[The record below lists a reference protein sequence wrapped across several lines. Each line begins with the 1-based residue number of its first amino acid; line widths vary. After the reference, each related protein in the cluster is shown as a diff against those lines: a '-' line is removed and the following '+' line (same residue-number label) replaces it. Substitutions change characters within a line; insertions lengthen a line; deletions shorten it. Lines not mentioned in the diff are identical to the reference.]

1 MLQLR
6 MASTRP
12 SWMTQPRP
20 KLASAPPKSPQ
31 PKRMRCSKAAP
42 EIELTPPPE
51 SPTTAMTQA
60 VPPAAEA
67 TTQVVPQAG
76 EPKTLASLAGVA
88 ESNKDSDEGMP
99 DGAEKDE
106 TGPDQC

>member
-1 MLQLR
+1 
-6 MASTRP
+6 
-12 SWMTQPRP
+12 
-20 KLASAPPKSPQ
+20 
-31 PKRMRCSKAAP
+31 MRWSQAAP

-67 TTQVVPQAG
+67 TTQAVPQAG
-76 EPKTLASLAGVA
+76 EPKTSILDELLGAAAPTSAPSVALASLAGVA
-88 ESNKDSDEGMP
+88 ESNDDSDEGRP